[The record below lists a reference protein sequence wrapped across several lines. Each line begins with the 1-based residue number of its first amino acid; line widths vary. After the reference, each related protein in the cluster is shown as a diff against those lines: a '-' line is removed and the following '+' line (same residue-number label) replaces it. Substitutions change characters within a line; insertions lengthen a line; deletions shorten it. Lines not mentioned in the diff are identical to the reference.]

1 MRAIGKNIIIQP
13 IKQGTTKTKG
23 GLILSETHK
32 KDIRYREAS
41 VHSVGDTVVGIKK
54 NNTIFYDRH
63 AGHWIEIKKQRF
75 MVIKEGDV
83 VIVL

>member
-1 MRAIGKNIIIQP
+1 
-13 IKQGTTKTKG
+13 
-23 GLILSETHK
+23 
-32 KDIRYREAS
+32 
-41 VHSVGDTVVGIKK
+41 VVGIKK
-54 NNTIFYDRH
+54 HNTIFYDRH